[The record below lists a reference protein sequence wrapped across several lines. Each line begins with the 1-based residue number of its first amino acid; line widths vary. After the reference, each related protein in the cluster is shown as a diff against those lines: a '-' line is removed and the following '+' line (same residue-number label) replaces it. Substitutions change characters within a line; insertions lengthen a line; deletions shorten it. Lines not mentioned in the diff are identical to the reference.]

1 MRDESKEGDN
11 LMITG
16 IIDNIFFYQA
26 FIYCF
31 FSVKENHGKNENLM
45 KNNMQQILLIICK
58 VQKNS
63 ILPCFIDMCFSP

>member
-16 IIDNIFFYQA
+16 RQNILYQG

-31 FSVKENHGKNENLM
+31 FSVKENHGKNENFM

-58 VQKNS
+58 VQKS
-63 ILPCFIDMCFSP
+63 ISPWFIDMCFKP